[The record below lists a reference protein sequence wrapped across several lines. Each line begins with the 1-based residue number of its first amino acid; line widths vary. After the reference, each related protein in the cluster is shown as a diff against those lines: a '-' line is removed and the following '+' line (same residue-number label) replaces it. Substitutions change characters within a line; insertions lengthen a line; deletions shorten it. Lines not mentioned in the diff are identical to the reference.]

1 MNGLAA
7 RLLPYALAFS
17 GSVCI
22 MILELV
28 AGRLVARHVGA
39 SLVVWTSV
47 IGIMLGGICLGN
59 VLGGRLADR
68 AEPRRVIGPLYAL
81 GAALTLGCLW
91 ANAYVDR
98 LPGLDSLPWDLR
110 TVLVITL
117 DFLAPGTVLG
127 MISPVVAKWAVDQ
140 SKHSGSALGDV
151 YFWGA
156 VGSIAGTFLAGY
168 KLIYWVP
175 TSTIVTVVG
184 AGLALLAA
192 AMLVGSGRLIGLA
205 AGVALAIGS
214 TPLGTRL
221 PSAYALALGPI
232 RVNAIAL
239 VGHALALVLGVI
251 GVLRLREA
259 IRPIDAEETSAPGD
273 ADGGGVRLGDLA
285 TLAFVA
291 SLAFMA
297 LEMVAGRLVTRHLGS
312 SVYGWTSV
320 IGVLLG
326 GLSLG
331 NLIGG
336 KLADRIRRESQA
348 SHLFLVASVLCLWVL
363 LAEGAPTWFASR
375 TGLEGSLLT
384 GANGMKSLGW
394 WARVLVVVAGM
405 FLPPAVALG
414 TISPVVAKLAV
425 DRVRR
430 GKRTG
435 TAIGQV
441 YAWGMVGSILGTF
454 LAGFVL
460 IDALGTKGLL
470 LALATAMALAATWLG
485 TAWHAG
491 WAGLPLG
498 LCLVAFV
505 PVGFLSDRAVD
516 WKLRDPKGDPES
528 LKYDT
533 AFCDESNYY
542 YIRVDNKPQADPDH
556 PNGPPLKLRTLVLD
570 SLIHGHDL
578 LGHPEDLEYDYEF
591 IYAQAADR
599 FVRARAKA
607 GIKGPLRT
615 MFLGG
620 GSYTFPRY
628 LQAVYPGTQADV
640 AEIDPAVTEAN
651 HLALGL
657 PRDTPIQTTWGD
669 ARQFVQKRQGQVKY
683 DLIFGDAFNDF
694 SVPYHLTTR
703 EFNDKLANLL
713 APDGV
718 YMINIIDLY
727 LSDARARA
735 KEKTQAEARSTGAFL
750 GSWVRTAKRTFPH
763 LYVFGTHDVPGKGSR
778 ETFVVVAAKQ
788 PLDLA
793 GLGRRDEDPKFLI
806 DRDQFEGFG
815 LRLMPALND
824 TGDLPTTGSN
834 LIIIAE
840 LARKLHFRI
849 FDDEGSMVVD
859 AGEAELAERAPQ
871 LDRLRKQLAGLWL
884 RKGLT
889 RGEVGAVLANLTAV
903 AGRYF
908 DRDPYPAADME
919 ALDLRSRG
927 IELTDDY
934 APVENLLEPVAAT
947 RAKE

>member
-7 RLLPYALAFS
+7 RLLPYALAFFS
-17 GSVCI
+17 SVCI

-39 SLVVWTSV
+39 SLVVWTSI

-91 ANAYVDR
+91 ANAYVGR

-110 TVLVITL
+110 TVLVVTL

-127 MISPVVAKWAVDQ
+127 MISPVVAKMAVQQ
-140 SKHSGSALGDV
+140 SKQSGSALGDV

-156 VGSIAGTFLAGY
+156 FGSIAGTFLAGY
-168 KLIYWVP
+168 KLIYWLP

-184 AGLALLAA
+184 AGLALLAG
-192 AMLVGSGRLIGLA
+192 AMIRGRGRLIGLA
-205 AGVALAIGS
+205 AAVALGVGA
-214 TPLGTRL
+214 TPLGTGL
-221 PSAYALALGPI
+221 PAAYGLALGPI
-232 RVNAIAL
+232 RVNGIAL
-239 VGHALALVLGVI
+239 VGHALALILGVI
-251 GVLRLREA
+251 GVLKLREA
-259 IRPIDAEETSAPGD
+259 ARPIDAEEGPEGD
-273 ADGGGVRLGDLA
+273 EPQGVKLGDLA
-285 TLAFVA
+285 TLAFVG

-336 KLADRIRRESQA
+336 KLADKIRREGQA
-348 SHLFLVASVLCLWVL
+348 SHLFLVASALCLWVWV
-363 LAEGAPTWFASR
+363 AEGAPPLYAR
-375 TGLEGSLLT
+375 ITGSENSLLA
-384 GANGMKSLGW
+384 GANGLTKFGW
-394 WARVLVVVAGM
+394 WARVLIVVTGM
-405 FLPPAVALG
+405 FLPAAIAMG

-460 IDALGTKGLL
+460 IDALGTKGLIL
-470 LALATAMALAATWLG
+470 VLAATMALAATWLG
-485 TAWHAG
+485 SAWHAA

-505 PVGFLSDRAVD
+505 PISFLSDRAVD
-516 WKLRDPKGDPES
+516 WKLRDEKGDPAAT
-528 LKYDT
+528 KYDT
-533 AFCDESNYY
+533 AYCDESNYY
-542 YIRVDNKPQADPDH
+542 YIRVDNKPQPDPDH
-556 PNGPPLKLRTLVLD
+556 PKGPPLKLRTLVLD

-607 GIKGPLRT
+607 GVKDPLRT
-615 MFLGG
+615 MFVGG

-628 LQAVYPGTQADV
+628 LQHAYPGTLADV

-651 HLALGL
+651 HIALGL
-657 PRDTPIQTTWGD
+657 PRDTPIKTTWGD
-669 ARQFVQKRQGQVKY
+669 ARQFVEKRRGKAQY

-703 EFNDKLANLL
+703 EFNDKISDLL

-727 LSDARARA
+727 LSDERAES
-735 KEKTQAEARSTGAFL
+735 KGKTRAEARATGAFL

-778 ETFVVVAAKQ
+778 ETFVVVAAKT
-788 PLDLA
+788 PLDLD
-793 GLGRRDEDPKFLI
+793 GLGRRKDDPKFLQ
-806 DRDQFEGFG
+806 DEENFE
-815 LRLMPALND
+815 
-824 TGDLPTTGSN
+824 
-834 LIIIAE
+834 
-840 LARKLHFRI
+840 
-849 FDDEGSMVVD
+849 
-859 AGEAELAERAPQ
+859 
-871 LDRLRKQLAGLWL
+871 
-884 RKGLT
+884 
-889 RGEVGAVLANLTAV
+889 
-903 AGRYF
+903 
-908 DRDPYPAADME
+908 RDPYPETDIE
-919 ALDLRSRG
+919 ALLLRSRG

>member
-7 RLLPYALAFS
+7 RLLPYALAFFS
-17 GSVCI
+17 SVCI

-39 SLVVWTSV
+39 SLVVWTSI

-68 AEPRRVIGPLYAL
+68 ADPRRVVGPLYAL

-91 ANAYVDR
+91 ANAFVGR

-110 TVLVITL
+110 TVLVVTIV
-117 DFLAPGTVLG
+117 FLAPGTVLG
-127 MISPVVAKWAVDQ
+127 TISPVVAKMAVQQ
-140 SKHSGSALGDV
+140 SKKSGSALGDV

-156 VGSIAGTFLAGY
+156 FGSIAGTFLAGY
-168 KLIYWVP
+168 KLIYWLP

-192 AMLVGSGRLIGLA
+192 AMIRGPGRLIALA
-205 AGVALAIGS
+205 AAVALGAGS
-214 TPLGTRL
+214 TTLGTRL
-221 PSAYALALGPI
+221 PAAYGLALGPI

-239 VGHALALVLGVI
+239 VGHALALILGVLGV
-251 GVLRLREA
+251 LKLREA
-259 IRPIDAEETSAPGD
+259 VRPIAAAEGPAAD
-273 ADGGGVRLGDLA
+273 ADEPPGVVKLGDLA
-285 TLAFVA
+285 ALAFVG

-331 NLIGG
+331 NLLGG
-336 KLADRIRRESQA
+336 KLADKIRREAQA

-363 LAEGAPTWFASR
+363 VAEGGPDWFTRR
-375 TGLEGSLLT
+375 TGIEGSLLT
-384 GANGMKSLGW
+384 AANDMKSYGW
-394 WARVLVVVAGM
+394 WARVLIVVTGL
-405 FLPPAVALG
+405 FLPPAIAMG
-414 TISPVVAKLAV
+414 TIGPVVAKLAV
-425 DRVRR
+425 DRVQR

-470 LALATAMALAATWLG
+470 LALATVMALAATWLG
-485 TAWHAG
+485 TAWHAA

-516 WKLRDPKGDPES
+516 WKLRDPKGDPATDGRNE
-528 LKYDT
+528 T
-533 AFCDESNYY
+533 AYCDESNYY
-542 YIRVDNKPQADPDH
+542 FIRIDNKPQRDPDH
-556 PNGPPLKLRTLVLD
+556 PKGPPLKLRTLVLD
-570 SLIHGHDL
+570 SLIHGHGL

-591 IYAQAADR
+591 IYAQAAER
-599 FVRARAKA
+599 FVQARARAGDKA
-607 GIKGPLRT
+607 PLRT

-628 LQAVYPGTQADV
+628 LQHIYPGTRADV

-651 HLALGL
+651 HIALGL
-657 PRDTPIQTTWGD
+657 PRDTPIKTTWGD
-669 ARQFVQKRQGQVKY
+669 ARQFVEKRQGKAQY

-694 SVPYHLTTR
+694 SVPYHLTTK
-703 EFNDKLANLL
+703 EFNDKIAGLL
-713 APDGV
+713 APDGL

-727 LSDARARA
+727 LSDERARA
-735 KEKTQAEARSTGAFL
+735 KGKTTAEARGTGAFL
-750 GSWVRTAKRTFPH
+750 GSWVRTAKQSFPH
-763 LYVFGTHDVPGKGSR
+763 LYVFGTHDIPGKGSR

-788 PLDLA
+788 PIDLA
-793 GLGRRDEDPKFLI
+793 GLGRRKADPKFI
-806 DRDQFEGFG
+806 QDAENFE
-815 LRLMPALND
+815 R
-824 TGDLPTTGSN
+824 
-834 LIIIAE
+834 E
-840 LARKLHFRI
+840 
-849 FDDEGSMVVD
+849 
-859 AGEAELAERAPQ
+859 
-871 LDRLRKQLAGLWL
+871 
-884 RKGLT
+884 
-889 RGEVGAVLANLTAV
+889 
-903 AGRYF
+903 
-908 DRDPYPAADME
+908 PYPDADMQ
-919 ALDLRSRG
+919 ALDVRSRG